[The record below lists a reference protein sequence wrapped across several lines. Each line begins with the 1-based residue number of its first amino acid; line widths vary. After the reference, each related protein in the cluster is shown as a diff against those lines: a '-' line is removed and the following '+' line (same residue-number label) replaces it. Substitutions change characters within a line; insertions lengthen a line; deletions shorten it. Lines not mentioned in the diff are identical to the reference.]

1 MHTLATGAVL
11 FFGWIVLSGKFDLFH
26 LLLGAISCLIV
37 ARLSQDL
44 LFRERDKGPI
54 ARAGE
59 ALRFLPYACWLLW
72 QIVLANF
79 HVIALAVSPR
89 YCQKQ
94 LDPHIFTFTTRLR
107 SDFSRFVLANSI
119 TLTPGTVTIRI
130 EGDTFHVHAI
140 DRKSSGLADSGESTS
155 IREMERRVARV
166 FEGGGR

>member
-1 MHTLATGAVL
+1 MFTLAAGAIL

-26 LLLGAISCLIV
+26 LLLGAVSCLIV

-44 LFRERDKGPI
+44 LFHERDKGLAVRI
-54 ARAGE
+54 SE
-59 ALRFLPYACWLLW
+59 AFRFIPYTCWLLS

-89 YCQKQ
+89 YCNQQ
-94 LDPHIFTFTTRLR
+94 LDPHIFTFTTRLQ
-107 SDFSRFVLANSI
+107 SDFARFVLANSI

-140 DRKSSGLADSGESTS
+140 DRKSSSLGDNGESTS